1 VPAIFYTPTLAAI
14 ITSMRTI
21 IVRRAWRTRIDYVEQ
36 QISNGVDRNV
46 AEQDAPVIHRLVQQD
61 VAMFMAMTEYGG
73 QPYPIQTIH
82 TQKIYWFKI
91 RYTTNADGQVGWSG
105 ADHDIIVVRKVQFS
119 MEGRVLRVRG
129 FID

>member
-14 ITSMRTI
+14 ITSMRTT

-73 QPYPIQTIH
+73 QPHPIQTIH
-82 TQKIYWFKI
+82 TQKIYGFKI